1 MVATREAMRAA
12 PAAVVTGAGCA
23 GVLGGLA
30 AWLTVRSQ
38 LAGEQIVVP
47 PGAARLGGRPVKGPL
62 TAYAEADYIRGVALK
77 ATGGRPYGALP
88 DGDPA
93 GPMARDASLLRASLF
108 TSILAFGV
116 AAAGMAVGLVLIV
129 AGRGLARAG

>member
-1 MVATREAMRAA
+1 MVVTRTAA
-12 PAAVVTGAGCA
+12 AGGPAAVVTGAGCA

-38 LAGEQIVVP
+38 LANEGITVP
-47 PGAARLGGRPVKGPL
+47 PSARFGGRPVKGPL
-62 TAYAEADYIRGVALK
+62 TAYAEADYIRGVALQ
-77 ATGGRPYGALP
+77 ATGGRPYGELP
-88 DGDPA
+88 EGDPA
-93 GPMARDASLLRASLF
+93 GPLAKDASLLRASLF

-129 AGRGLARAG
+129 TGRGLARAG